1 MIDRF
6 VRRLERIGVTV
17 ELIGNYPWIYLR
29 KVNGKPIL
37 DTFAGNHGFT
47 AFFLHGDGIARF
59 SDRRK
64 VFERIRAEVVGDNLK
79 D

>member
-6 VRRLERIGVTV
+6 VTRLEKIGITV
-17 ELIGNYPWIYLR
+17 ELVGNYPWIYLR
-29 KVNGKPIL
+29 KVNGKHIT
-37 DTFAGNHGFT
+37 DNFRGNHGFT
-47 AFFLHGDGIARF
+47 AFFLHKDGIARF

-79 D
+79 E